1 MGLLHERSVKFPN
14 LVQERLL
21 LVFWTLVLA
30 GVLARL
36 GTPGADLAGWLGR
49 YAFWTVHVGVGLLLT
64 AGIMRLLQSRLEITR
79 PSLGLLV
86 GAGMLG
92 AVAFAPLALMLDA
105 LGGELGWTEV
115 DADEAGLAMA
125 LLSELAALAPLF
137 VAMWLVVQLPILV
150 ALRAALRA
158 ETASAAPAAEEPMTD
173 ADGGILSKL
182 PPALGDEVISVEADL
197 NYVHVATRLG
207 KTMLLYSLR
216 QAAADLGEQGLLI
229 HRSVWIATAA
239 VTRVK
244 RNGPRL
250 LVRLENGRELTVSRR
265 RQAEVIAQ
273 FGSDF
278 AR

>member
-1 MGLLHERSVKFPN
+1 MKVTN

-21 LVFWTLVLA
+21 LVFWTLVLGA
-30 GVLARL
+30 VLARL

-64 AGIMRLLQSRLEITR
+64 AAIMRLLQSRLEITR
-79 PSLGLLV
+79 PSLGLLI
-86 GAGMLG
+86 GAGVLG
-92 AVAFAPLALMLDA
+92 AIAFTPLALMLDA
-105 LGGELGWTEV
+105 LGGELGWTEA

-150 ALRAALRA
+150 VLRT
-158 ETASAAPAAEEPMTD
+158 EPASPAPAAAQPEASASE
-173 ADGGILSKL
+173 GLLGKL
-182 PPALGDEVISVEADL
+182 PPALGDEMLCIEADL
-197 NYVHVATRLG
+197 NYVHVTTRLG

-229 HRSVWIATAA
+229 HRSVWVAKAA

-244 RNGPRL
+244 RDGPRL
-250 LVRLENGRELTVSRR
+250 LVRLENGRELAVSRR
-265 RQAEVIAQ
+265 RQAEVVAE